1 VPTSEPRREP
11 AHVQLDHVAIAA
23 PDLIDGIELFGRLLQ
38 GVGDETGDSPG
49 FRWRQCAFPAGPRVE
64 VITPTGPDG
73 AFLERFLSRRGA
85 GPHHYNVKVPD
96 LARTL
101 DEVAQL
107 GITPVQVRLD
117 DPHYKEAFLRPDDA
131 HGIVIQIIQ
140 HDPPEREPRTRASTA
155 HRALSY
161 LACIEHHVADLPA
174 ALRLFTGPLG
184 GRPDAGRASAGTV
197 EVSWPDQGRL
207 RLVHDPAVGTDG
219 GHPAGFLDHLEF
231 VRAGHPFAP
240 AERAAIDAVAGRLG
254 VTLRLTDS
262 ATPVQAGVGP
272 GLGG

>member
-1 VPTSEPRREP
+1 MTTSEPRREQQR
-11 AHVQLDHVAIAA
+11 VLLDHVAMAA
-23 PDLIDGIELFGRLLQ
+23 PSLTDGIELFGGLLE
-38 GVGDETGDSPG
+38 GIGEETGDSFG

-85 GPHHYNVKVPD
+85 GAHHYNFKVPD
-96 LARTL
+96 LVRTL
-101 DEVAQL
+101 DDVADL

-140 HDPPEREPRTRASTA
+140 HTPPERSPRAASPMA
-155 HRALSY
+155 HRALSH

-184 GRPDAGRASAGTV
+184 GRADAAGRARAGTA
-197 EVSWPDQGRL
+197 ELTWPDQGRI

-219 GHPAGFLDHLEF
+219 RHPAGFLDHLEF
-231 VRAGHPFAP
+231 VRAGHPFSP
-240 AERAAIDAVAGRLG
+240 AERAAMEAVAGRLG

-262 ATPVQAGVGP
+262 AAVGRNRRD
-272 GLGG
+272 GG